1 MINNSNAFLIIIY
14 HVCVQ
19 NNPDLCIFSQ
29 NICVWTLRSLTS
41 PENKQ
46 FFSGHNF
53 FLCII
58 TRERNWYICY
68 KYGSNPL
75 WLSAHSL
82 PTHQSLTVD
91 FYRLELVSPWGLLSA
106 GFVLDVAE
114 IAPQLQILVLCVI
127 CSPLTDSALFCFHC
141 PNETP
146 VISLWAFCEIS
157 VELWRP
163 RTQRPWLAFL
173 KISQS
178 IHL

>member
-19 NNPDLCIFSQ
+19 DNPDLCIFSQ

-58 TRERNWYICY
+58 TRECNWYICY

-75 WLSAHSL
+75 WLHQDLSAHSL
-82 PTHQSLTVD
+82 HTHQSLTVD

-114 IAPQLQILVLCVI
+114 ISPQLQILVLCVI
-127 CSPLTDSALFCFHC
+127 CSPLSSILLSLSKWNTRHIALGILWDFCWTA
-141 PNETP
+141 TP
-146 VISLWAFCEIS
+146 
-157 VELWRP
+157 
-163 RTQRPWLAFL
+163 
-173 KISQS
+173 
-178 IHL
+178 